1 MFGCYKIKSVET
13 LVTLGKSKL
22 EEGDFDQALDLF
34 QQAILLDQKDP
45 DLWNL
50 TGITLRSM
58 GRYSEAVECFNKSL
72 SLDPRDKILL
82 NEKLPKFKGSI
93 PKIISNKN

>member
-13 LVTLGKSKL
+13 LIILGKSKL
-22 EEGDFDQALDLF
+22 EEGDFDEALDLF
-34 QQAILLDQKDP
+34 QQAILLEQKDP

-58 GRYSEAVECFNKSL
+58 GRYNEAVECFNKSL
-72 SLDPRDKILL
+72 DLDPRDKD
-82 NEKLPKFKGSI
+82 S
-93 PKIISNKN
+93 S

>member
-1 MFGCYKIKSVET
+1 

-22 EEGDFDQALDLF
+22 EEGDFDVALDLF

-50 TGITLRSM
+50 TGIALRSM

-72 SLDPRDKILL
+72 NLDPRDKD
-82 NEKLPKFKGSI
+82 S
-93 PKIISNKN
+93 S

>member
-1 MFGCYKIKSVET
+1 M
-13 LVTLGKSKL
+13 GKSKL
-22 EEGDFDQALDLF
+22 EEGDFDEALDLF

-58 GRYSEAVECFNKSL
+58 GRYNEAVECFNKSL
-72 SLDPRDKILL
+72 NLDPRDK
-82 NEKLPKFKGSI
+82 NS
-93 PKIISNKN
+93 S

>member
-22 EEGDFDQALDLF
+22 EEGDFDVALDLF

-58 GRYSEAVECFNKSL
+58 GRYNEAVECFNKSL
-72 SLDPRDKILL
+72 DLDPRDK
-82 NEKLPKFKGSI
+82 NS
-93 PKIISNKN
+93 S

>member
-22 EEGDFDQALDLF
+22 EEGDFDKALDLF

-50 TGITLRSM
+50 IGITLRSM
-58 GRYSEAVECFNKSL
+58 GRHHEAVECFNKSL
-72 SLDPRDKILL
+72 NIDPRDK
-82 NEKLPKFKGSI
+82 NS
-93 PKIISNKN
+93 S

>member
-22 EEGDFDQALDLF
+22 EEGDFDEALDLF
-34 QQAILLDQKDP
+34 QQAISLDQKDP

-58 GRYSEAVECFNKSL
+58 GRYNEAVECFNKSL
-72 SLDPRDKILL
+72 DLDPRDKD
-82 NEKLPKFKGSI
+82 S
-93 PKIISNKN
+93 S

>member
-34 QQAILLDQKDP
+34 QQAILLDQKDT

-58 GRYSEAVECFNKSL
+58 GRYNEAVECFNKSL
-72 SLDPRDKILL
+72 DLDPRDKD
-82 NEKLPKFKGSI
+82 S
-93 PKIISNKN
+93 S